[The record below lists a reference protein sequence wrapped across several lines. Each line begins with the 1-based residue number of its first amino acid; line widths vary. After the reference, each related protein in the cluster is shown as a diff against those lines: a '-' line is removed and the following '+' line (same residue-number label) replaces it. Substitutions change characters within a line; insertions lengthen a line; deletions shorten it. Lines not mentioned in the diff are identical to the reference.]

1 MISRGNARFR
11 KRARTSLMAAERGRT
26 VRIGFIELVSAE
38 EAAESLVLRRSLD
51 AAFGS
56 FTVRDGYA
64 PAWSACFGCGGGT
77 SRSSA
82 WRCDMP
88 TRSPG

>member
-38 EAAESLVLRRSLD
+38 EATESLGLRRYPDSV
-51 AAFGS
+51 FGS
-56 FTVRDGYA
+56 FTVRGGY
-64 PAWSACFGCGGGT
+64 
-77 SRSSA
+77 SRIP
-82 WRCDMP
+82 W
-88 TRSPG
+88 